1 MRTYKFRGFHADEH
15 GKTVIKLKGEEIR
28 GFWCYGD
35 LHTDGPYINEHKV
48 IPETVGQYT
57 GFLDENKNEIYDGD
71 LLEESYWAQLNGGKI
86 FRYKVFWE
94 EHGYWEA
101 ERAGGRREFLPGV
114 MSPKIIG
121 NIFENPEL
129 LEVEK

>member
-1 MRTYKFRGFHADEH
+1 MRKIRFRGFHADEN
-15 GKTVIKLKGEEIR
+15 GKTVIKLDGKEIR

-57 GFLDENKNEIYDGD
+57 GIDDTDGREIFEGD
-71 LLEESYWAQLNGGKI
+71 ILKDNTPFGFEFI
-86 FRYKVFWE
+86 YKVIWSDKYFCWQAKRVDAVCE
-94 EHGYWEA
+94 FLNNLF
-101 ERAGGRREFLPGV
+101 RREL
-114 MSPKIIG
+114 IG

-129 LEVEK
+129 LEVDE